1 MTAPDGTGPDPAD
14 LEAALRARTE
24 AAAADLEAALGGVA
38 ACTRHKYG
46 RVTGGMKY
54 HEGRM
59 VSYAEARRALAGGGL
74 PVSRAL
80 HEHAQRWRDEFRRRA
95 GGPEPWLAY
104 ATGGL
109 EAAEDAAALAEQ
121 GSP

>member
-1 MTAPDGTGPDPAD
+1 MAVPDSIGPDPAGLRAV
-14 LEAALRARTE
+14 LEAKAA
-24 AAAADLEAALGGVA
+24 AAAADLEAALGGVS
-38 ACTRHKYG
+38 ACTRHKDG

-59 VSYAEARRALAGGGL
+59 ASYAEARRALAGDDPPPATVL
-74 PVSRAL
+74 A
-80 HEHAQRWRDEFRRRA
+80 EHAQRWRTEFRRRA

-109 EAAEDAAALAEQ
+109 EAAEDAAALVEQ